1 MGTEPGGRGI
11 GIDRLGSGSCC
22 MQTWTLLT
30 VPVNP
35 AWSGFRWVAA
45 DDEHPPRGIEPAVG
59 VVVHALAARDLIPP
73 SALLLQSL
81 GKVLEAESEK
91 AERLS
96 VVGGRG
102 LLGRVES

>member
-1 MGTEPGGRGI
+1 MVG
-11 GIDRLGSGSCC
+11 
-22 MQTWTLLT
+22 
-30 VPVNP
+30 V
-35 AWSGFRWVAA
+35 RWVAA

-102 LLGRVES
+102 LLGRVEL